1 MVRFVVRDCGFLW
14 ILIFYLVY
22 KEESPSRGEICC
34 PGFGFFMDF
43 VVFLSKEESPSRGEI
58 FCPGLWFF
66 MDFDILFYIQ
76 RGVTITC

>member
-34 PGFGFFMDF
+34 PGLLFFLWILIFYF
-43 VVFLSKEESPSRGEI
+43 VCKEESPSRSEI
-58 FCPGLWFF
+58 CCPGLLVF
-66 MDFDILFYIQ
+66 MDFDILF
-76 RGVTITC
+76 

>member
-34 PGFGFFMDF
+34 PGLWVFMDF
-43 VVFLSKEESPSRGEI
+43 Y
-58 FCPGLWFF
+58 
-66 MDFDILFYIQ
+66 ILFCVQ
-76 RGVTITC
+76 RGVTITS